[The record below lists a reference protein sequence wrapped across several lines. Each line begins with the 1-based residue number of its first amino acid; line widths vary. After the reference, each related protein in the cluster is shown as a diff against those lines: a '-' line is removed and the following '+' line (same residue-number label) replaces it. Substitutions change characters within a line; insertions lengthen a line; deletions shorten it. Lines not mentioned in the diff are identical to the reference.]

1 VIAAVAAAVAG
12 TVGGA
17 LLPVPVFRLSVPYG
31 SPHRTVCANCP
42 TSPRVRVPPRCP
54 QCGLRWGPP
63 MWTTAA
69 VAGLAA
75 LVVALA
81 LGPQPV
87 LPLFVALCV
96 VGTGLGAIDLA
107 CQRLPTVIVGPAIVV
122 GAVSLTVLAAI
133 TGDWPAL
140 GRALAGGVGLGL
152 LYQLLYLLP
161 GEGIGYGDVR
171 LAVLLGLFLGW
182 LGWAEVVGGALLPW
196 LVNGPVVLG
205 LLLAGRVH
213 RKSRL
218 PFGPAM
224 LGGALLAIVLPAA
237 VPALLD

>member
-1 VIAAVAAAVAG
+1 
-12 TVGGA
+12 
-17 LLPVPVFRLSVPYG
+17 
-31 SPHRTVCANCP
+31 
-42 TSPRVRVPPRCP
+42 
-54 QCGLRWGPP
+54 
-63 MWTTAA
+63 M
-69 VAGLAA
+69 
-75 LVVALA
+75 
-81 LGPQPV
+81 
-87 LPLFVALCV
+87 
-96 VGTGLGAIDLA
+96 
-107 CQRLPTVIVGPAIVV
+107 
-122 GAVSLTVLAAI
+122 
-133 TGDWPAL
+133 
-140 GRALAGGVGLGL
+140 GLGL

-224 LGGALLAIVLPAA
+224 LRRRAAGDRVAGGRTGVARLNVARQILARN
-237 VPALLD
+237 DRN

>member
-1 VIAAVAAAVAG
+1 
-12 TVGGA
+12 
-17 LLPVPVFRLSVPYG
+17 
-31 SPHRTVCANCP
+31 
-42 TSPRVRVPPRCP
+42 
-54 QCGLRWGPP
+54 

-75 LVVALA
+75 FVVALA

-224 LGGALLAIVLPAA
+224 LAGTVLAIVLPAA
-237 VPALLD
+237 VPALLG